1 VGEIGRLHVCRWV
14 TAVSTSTGGS
24 WRPARLPPLAG
35 SLVATWDDVLPP
47 LSEGIW
53 RDNLDRLDAAL
64 EE

>member
-1 VGEIGRLHVCRWV
+1 VVHG
-14 TAVSTSTGGS
+14 A
-24 WRPARLPPLAG
+24 PARLPPLAG